1 VAEAA
6 RGLLVALLALA
17 GAGTAGAAPIAF
29 LVAEKP
35 GAIIHGDSYILV
47 LEADADVAHARALVA
62 GGPGA
67 PPETIVVADIF
78 AGADGVNRDPRAPGA
93 PLWSWHVAELTE
105 FAESTIELCD
115 GWPGQVEA
123 DVADWI
129 GNTGGQICFWSYTVV
144 EELPEPGQGV
154 LLAAGAA
161 LLLALRLKR
170 GAEPSDTVP
179 RMRATLHVAG
189 LLLALFALQAGAS
202 VAASAAGPCCPAMAA
217 AGPDTPPPCRTL
229 SAVGCCEERSG
240 APSAEAFAPPAPAL
254 LAPAAPAP
262 VVSERPGQPRGAA
275 PGDPAARAL
284 RTTILRL

>member
-1 VAEAA
+1 MAEAA
-6 RGLLVALLALA
+6 RGLLVALLALVA
-17 GAGTAGAAPIAF
+17 SGTAGAAPIAF

-35 GAIIHGDSYILV
+35 GAITHGDSYVLV
-47 LEADADVAHARALVA
+47 LENDADIGHARALVA
-62 GGPGA
+62 GGPLA
-67 PPETIVVADIF
+67 TIVVADIA
-78 AGADGVNRDPRAPGA
+78 AGADGVNRDHRATGA
-93 PLWSWHVAELTE
+93 PTWSWHVADFTE

-123 DVADWI
+123 GVADWI

-154 LLAAGAA
+154 LLPAGAL

-170 GAEPSDTVP
+170 RAGTSDTLP
-179 RMRATLHVAG
+179 RMRGTFRVAC

-217 AGPDTPPPCRTL
+217 AGPDTPAPCRTL
-229 SAVGCCEERSG
+229 SPVGCCEERSG
-240 APSAEAFAPPAPAL
+240 APSAEVFAPPAPAL

-262 VVSERPGQPRGAA
+262 LVSERPAQPGGAA